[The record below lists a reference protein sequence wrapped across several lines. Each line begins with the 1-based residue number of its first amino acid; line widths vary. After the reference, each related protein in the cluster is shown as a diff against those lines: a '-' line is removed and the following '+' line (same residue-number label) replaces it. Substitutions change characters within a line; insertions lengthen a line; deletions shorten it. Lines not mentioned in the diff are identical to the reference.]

1 MKKKKQIILGLV
13 AGGAALGLGA
23 AAMGRFFS
31 PVESMRAMQNLN
43 PDQLRGLQEIDPNN
57 IVFVMEESQGDN
69 FNENDKQ
76 KR

>member
-1 MKKKKQIILGLV
+1 
-13 AGGAALGLGA
+13 
-23 AAMGRFFS
+23 MGRFFS

-57 IVFVMEESQGDN
+57 IVFVMEEPQGDN
-69 FNENDKQ
+69 FSENDKQ